1 MKYKIVA
8 DSCCDLTA
16 DMKNWQDFEIVPL
29 TLEIGEYRIFDDES
43 PLLFVFRD
51 TVHNH

>member
-16 DMKNWQDFEIVPL
+16 DMKTWQDFEIVP
-29 TLEIGEYRIFDDES
+29 THSKKRMRATMM
-43 PLLFVFRD
+43 LFLF
-51 TVHNH
+51 

>member
-16 DMKNWQDFEIVPL
+16 DMKTWQDFEIVPL
-29 TLEIGEYRIFDDES
+29 TLEIGEY
-43 PLLFVFRD
+43 
-51 TVHNH
+51 